1 MTPPTS
7 SAGAPGRPQPADATP
22 SNGLRVDELTVTYP
36 GGARAVRGISLAVEP
51 GQCLALVGESGC
63 GKSTVAK
70 AVLGL
75 LPHATHLTGS
85 ITIDGQEIAGAPET
99 ALRKL
104 RGLRVGL
111 VAQDPMRS
119 FNPLLSVGTSVTES
133 WRVHR
138 QRPPRDAVTDALT
151 ALGIPEAR
159 TRSGKRPHEWSGGM
173 LQRAAIA
180 AAGAHTPPLIVA
192 DEPTSALD
200 ADRADAVLEAL
211 RATGAGILLIS
222 HDLHLVGRHSDTISV
237 MYAGRLVESGPAAD
251 LLADPRHPYSA
262 ALLAATPRPGQGL
275 PVPLPGA
282 PPPLDQ
288 GGPGCSFAP
297 RCPAVMDDCHTR
309 HPELRNHLACHRQ
322 EAR

>member
-1 MTPPTS
+1 MTSTAVPGSTGP
-7 SAGAPGRPQPADATP
+7 AAAAPGA
-22 SNGLRVDELTVTYP
+22 GLRIDALTVTYA

-63 GKSTVAK
+63 GKSSVAK

-75 LPHATHLTGS
+75 LPRTTQLSGS
-85 ITIDGQEIAGAPET
+85 ITIDGQEIVAAPET
-99 ALRKL
+99 SLRQL

-119 FNPLLSVGTSVTES
+119 FDPLLAVGTSVAEA

-138 QRPPRDAVTDALT
+138 QRPPRDAVEEALT
-151 ALGIPEAR
+151 TLGIPQAR
-159 TRSGKRPHEWSGGM
+159 ARARKRPHEWSGGM

-200 ADRADAVLEAL
+200 ADRADSVLEAL

-222 HDLHLVGRHSDTISV
+222 HDLELVGRHSDSVSV
-237 MYAGRLVESGPAAD
+237 MYAGRLVENGPAERV
-251 LLADPRHPYSA
+251 LAAPRHPYTA
-262 ALLAATPRPGQGL
+262 ALLAATPRPGAGL

-288 GGPGCSFAP
+288 GGPGCAFAP
-297 RCPAVMDDCHTR
+297 RCPVAMDECGTR
-309 HPELRNHLACHRQ
+309 HPELLNHVACHRQ
-322 EAR
+322 EAS